1 MKRVT
6 EVGNES
12 HRVLSSLCD
21 RTRREKVEK
30 TSEFTEWLNQEE
42 TRLEEAS
49 KAYADPSQFSMSL
62 DQKSHVLIAHK
73 KAIDDCQNSETAKE
87 LLKNASRKVVSR
99 YNDLITSENSKL
111 YQYEAHVKLHTD
123 FEHLYTQVE
132 TRIKDAFGV
141 VEKVES
147 ELAISSQEA
156 VMVNYEKLGQINLSE
171 VEEQLQQLIKLSVEL
186 IEESFARES
195 SDLGSRLSNL
205 KEDFESLQGSVSV
218 QLSSMEQSVDEI
230 KSFEVT
236 KKKYQE
242 WMHETSIQVGSLAHF
257 CFFFTIEQ
265 RFSPLFYENE

>member
-42 TRLEEAS
+42 TRLEEMS
-49 KAYADPSQFSMSL
+49 KAYADPAQFSMSL
-62 DQKSHVLIAHK
+62 DQKSLVLMAHK
-73 KAIDDCQNSETAKE
+73 KAIEDCQNSETAKE
-87 LLKNASRKVVSR
+87 LLKNASRKVVAR

-123 FEHLYTQVE
+123 FEHLFAQVE
-132 TRIKDAFGV
+132 TCIKDAFGV

-147 ELAISSQEA
+147 ELAISNQEA

-230 KSFEVT
+230 KSFEVA

-242 WMHETSIQVGSLAHF
+242 WMHETSIQVGSPAHF
-257 CFFFTIEQ
+257 CFRFFTTEP
-265 RFSPLFYENE
+265 RFRLCSL